1 METKFST
8 YVDRRDSNS
17 VKWDMIS
24 ETFGNED
31 LLPMWVAD
39 SDWPTAPSVIR
50 AIKERTDHGIFG
62 YTFPDQKL
70 KNIIVDWV
78 KKHYDWDI
86 KKEWIVFSNGVVPSL
101 NIAVQTFTNNGDE
114 VIIQPPVYY
123 PFRSAVENNGAVLI
137 NNQLK
142 KENGNYK
149 FDLKN
154 LKNILKDSP
163 RKLSRAKLLILCSP
177 HNPVGR
183 VWDKEELAELGR
195 ICIENDVKI
204 LADEIHADFVY
215 EDKKHIPIASLNN
228 ELSQNTIT
236 FMAPSKTFNI
246 AGLNSSFVII
256 ENEKLRK
263 EFMVNKNG
271 LVGTGNIFGLV
282 AMKAAYQNGEKWLS
296 EQLSYLNDNMK
307 FAVNYINKN
316 IPGITTR
323 KSEGTY
329 LLWLDCSGL
338 GLSDNKLKE
347 FFINKAS
354 LALDPGLWFG
364 QGGSGYMR
372 MNLACP
378 RSTLKKGL
386 ENLKKAVRGDQ

>member
-1 METKFST
+1 MEIDFSK
-8 YVDRRDSNS
+8 YVKRKGSNS
-17 VKWDMIS
+17 VKWDMLS
-24 ETFGNED
+24 ETFGKED

-39 SDWPTAPSVIR
+39 SDWPTSPSIIK
-50 AIKERTDHGIFG
+50 AIKKRADHGIFG

-70 KNIIVDWV
+70 KNIIVNWI
-78 KKHYDWDI
+78 KKHYDWNI

-123 PFRSAVENNGAVLI
+123 PFRSAVENNGAIVV

-142 KENGNYK
+142 NTNGKYK
-149 FDLKN
+149 FDLKE

-163 RKLSRAKLLILCSP
+163 QKLSRAKLLILCSP

-183 VWDKEELAELGR
+183 VWEKEELAELGK
-195 ICIENDVKI
+195 ICLENDVKI
-204 LADEIHADFVY
+204 LSDEIHADFVY
-215 EDKKHIPIASLNN
+215 EDNKHTPIASLNN
-228 ELSQNTIT
+228 ELGQNTLT

-296 EQLSYLNDNMK
+296 EQLSYLNENMK
-307 FAVNYINKN
+307 FAVNYINEN
-316 IPGITTR
+316 IPGITAR

-329 LLWLDCSGL
+329 LLWLDCKGL
-338 GLSDNKLKE
+338 NLSDSQLE
-347 FFINKAS
+347 DFFINEAN